1 MNYKSPFLD
10 RSILENRITFFL
22 SKHRTTIFNNK
33 NRISALFEM
42 GCYNDITEYYESRGY
57 SSSIENLKEGK
68 FRYKLSAAG
77 NPHNFS
83 YFKIS
88 KRRNARNGMITENSF
103 EIHHNLAIQSR
114 HSNGIFVVPDIS
126 VICCNSIAELL
137 DIRYFCRGLRAYYYV
152 MNENLQTFF
161 ECKHLN
167 PFPELVF
174 SFSGVYNEIESGH
187 RPNKLPKHIAP
198 TLLISGQPNFH
209 LLQIR
214 DALQSRYKLN
224 IVYGLFSHSFKSHI
238 RNNPIHSIG
247 TK

>member
-1 MNYKSPFLD
+1 MDYKSPFLD
-10 RSILENRITFFL
+10 RSILEKRITFFL

-57 SSSIENLKEGK
+57 SSTIENLNEGK

-77 NPHNFS
+77 NPKNFS
-83 YFKIS
+83 HFKIS
-88 KRRNARNGMITENSF
+88 KLRNTRNGITTENSF
-103 EIHHNLAIQSR
+103 EIHHNLAIQSC

-126 VICCNSIAELL
+126 VIDCNSVSEFL
-137 DIRYFCRGLRAYYYV
+137 DSRYYFRGLRAYYYV
-152 MNENLQTFF
+152 KNENLQTFF

-174 SFSGVYNEIESGH
+174 SFSGVYNEIEAGN

-198 TLLISGQPNFH
+198 SLLISGQPNFH
-209 LLQIR
+209 LIQIR
-214 DALQSRYKLN
+214 EALQSRYRLN
-224 IVYGLFSHSFKSHI
+224 IVYGLFSHSFKSHC
-238 RNNPIHSIG
+238 RNTPIFTIG